1 MITNLTL
8 QNFKCFRNVGVS
20 PKLVTVL
27 IGPNGTGKS
36 SVLQALCLLKQW
48 ESSDGLIPL
57 DGPFVQLSP
66 DEFMHTS
73 DSGVQILPVVTLS
86 LSGRWTAASRVIQS
100 PVDFDLDFIFD
111 RVGNTISKR
120 SNARFRFDGND
131 IYIPDK
137 SSESDLIS
145 FTGNPPGI
153 GYFLETPGVYIGELE
168 PISSRWNAHTSAV
181 DGVLATSYH
190 LLNKLRVVP
199 AIRGLS
205 RRTYPLGSQLHSE
218 ILSDQ
223 GLSAQED
230 AIATTLAYSEPEMI
244 RVSNWMIQVTGV
256 GVRAGIVP
264 PQMIKPVS
272 VTSSI
277 QPSLL
282 AEGSGTNALVHL
294 LFELAR
300 ARNGATILV
309 EEPEIHLHPGAQA
322 ELASVIAG
330 EAKAS
335 NKQVIMTTHSEHIAG
350 RLMIEVAEGNLSPE
364 DIAIY
369 SFEKDDNGVC
379 SASEIEVSANGQV
392 AGGLRSFFQ
401 TDLDEM
407 RRYVDALRAK
417 A

>member
-300 ARNGATILV
+300 ARSGATG
-309 EEPEIHLHPGAQA
+309 PHRRARDSPAPRRPGG
-322 ELASVIAG
+322 IG
-330 EAKAS
+330 FRHRREAKAA

-379 SASEIEVSANGQV
+379 SASEI
-392 AGGLRSFFQ
+392 RS
-401 TDLDEM
+401 
-407 RRYVDALRAK
+407 V
-417 A
+417 